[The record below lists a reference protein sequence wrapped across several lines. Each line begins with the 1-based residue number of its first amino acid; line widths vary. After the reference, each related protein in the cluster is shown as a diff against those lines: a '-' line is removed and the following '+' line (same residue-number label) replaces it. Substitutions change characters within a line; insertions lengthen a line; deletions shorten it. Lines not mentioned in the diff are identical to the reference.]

1 MPREHRHSRPLGRRF
16 YCAAAV
22 CCACAF
28 ACACA
33 CLAFTGCAPDAAS
46 NNLIESD
53 DAVPANRVL
62 SPEDQA
68 EIVRAMASTAEGHPT
83 RPLASAPGGYRWSD
97 VPAALAAAASH
108 CGLATSA
115 TSRSAE
121 EVVATLVLPDGQ
133 RGRAVATQGPT
144 AVTVQVS
151 IGTFGDAK
159 AEAEFTRA
167 FNAALARL
175 GKVRKPQPTS
185 TAGAD

>member
-1 MPREHRHSRPLGRRF
+1 MPREHRHSQPLGRRF

-22 CCACAF
+22 CCVCACV
-28 ACACA
+28 CA
-33 CLAFTGCAPDAAS
+33 CLALPGCAPDAAS
-46 NNLIESD
+46 NNLTESD

-62 SPEDQA
+62 SPEEQA
-68 EIVRAMASTAEGHPT
+68 AVVRAMASTAEGHPT
-83 RPLASAPGGYRWSD
+83 RPLAAAAGGYRWSD

-121 EVVATLVLPDGQ
+121 EVVASLVLPDGQ
-133 RGRAVATQGPT
+133 RGRAVATQGPS

-175 GKVRKPQPTS
+175 GRVRKPQPTA